1 MPQFV
6 ELKNLQGE
14 RSEFR
19 RRAAIAGI
27 FVLVLFSLLLA
38 RFVFLQVFKHEYY
51 YTQAEANRISLVPIV
66 PNRGLILDRHGT
78 VLAHNFTAYTLEI
91 NPTVVRDLE
100 ATIESLSRLIE
111 IAPKDRRRFKR
122 LLDESRKLGAI
133 PIRTRLSEDEI
144 ARFAANR
151 YRFPGV
157 EINARL
163 FRRYPNGAL
172 ASHVVGYIGRIN
184 QKDMETLGADGR
196 LSNYRGSEHIGKT
209 GLEQMYERE
218 LHGITGLEQVEVDS
232 GGRAVRTLSRT
243 PPVSGN
249 NLQLHLDLRL
259 QEAAET
265 AFGGRRGALVAIDPS
280 TGGVL
285 AFVSK
290 PGFDPNLFIDGID
303 PPTWNELNTHP
314 DRPMVNRALSGQ
326 YPPGST
332 YKPFMALAALEL
344 GKRTPQYAIND
355 PGFFTLPGNSHQY
368 RDWKPGGHGSVNMHH
383 SIVISCDTYYYQ
395 LAFDLG
401 IDTISNFMRQ
411 FGFGARTG
419 IDLEGEAIG
428 INPSQEWKQRR
439 FRQKWYVGDTISI
452 GIGQGYNVM
461 TLLQMANAT
470 AIIANKGTVWR
481 PHLVNLV
488 QDATSRAQRAVLAE
502 PLRRIDF
509 KPESWNLVQAA
520 MVGVTTPGGTGH
532 RAFADAKYI
541 VGGKTGTSQVVA
553 IKQGQKYDASRLDER
568 HRDHALF
575 IAYAP
580 AENPTIALAVLVENA
595 GGGGANAA
603 PLART
608 VIDFFLFGKPVTP
621 IDAPGAPGAR
631 GAAGTAGWR
640 DYTTGLP
647 GIPVIDPN
655 ACLALMFIPA
665 AATAPE
671 LWGCLATIEK

>member
-368 RDWKPGGHGSVNMHH
+368 RDWKPGGHGSVNLHH

-580 AENPTIALAVLVENA
+580 ADNPTIALAVLVENA
-595 GGGGANAA
+595 GGGGANVA

-621 IDAPGAPGAR
+621 IDAPGAPGAPGVR
-631 GAAGTAGWR
+631 GAAGARGATGAAVNGGAG
-640 DYTTGLP
+640 
-647 GIPVIDPN
+647 
-655 ACLALMFIPA
+655 A
-665 AATAPE
+665 E
-671 LWGCLATIEK
+671 LD

>member
-6 ELKNLQGE
+6 ELKNLESE

-19 RRAAIAGI
+19 RRAAIAGL
-27 FVLVLFSLLLA
+27 FVLLLFTLLLA
-38 RFVFLQVFKHEYY
+38 RFIFLQVMKHEYY

-91 NPTVVRDLE
+91 DPRVVRDLD
-100 ATIESLSRLIE
+100 ATIEALSQLIE

-122 LLDESRKLGAI
+122 LMDESRKLGAI
-133 PIRTRLSEDEI
+133 PIRTRLSEEEI

-163 FRRYPNGAL
+163 FRRYPNGTL

-184 QKDMETLGADGR
+184 QKDMETLEADGR

-218 LHGITGLEQVEVDS
+218 LHGTTGLEQVEVDS
-232 GGRAVRTLSRT
+232 GGRAVRTLART

-265 AFGGRRGALVAIDPS
+265 AFGGRRGALVAIDPN

-285 AFVSK
+285 AFVSR

-344 GKRTPQYAIND
+344 GKRTPQYAISD
-355 PGFFTLPGNSHQY
+355 AGFFTLPGNSHQY
-368 RDWKPGGHGSVNMHH
+368 RDWKVGGHGSVNLHQ

-419 IDLEGEAIG
+419 IDLVGESIG

-452 GIGQGYNVM
+452 GIGQGYNVT
-461 TLLQMANAT
+461 TLLQLANAT
-470 AIIANKGTVWR
+470 AIIANRGTVWR
-481 PHLVNLV
+481 PHLVNTI

-509 KPESWNLVQAA
+509 KRENWAVVQAA
-520 MVGVTTPGGTGH
+520 MVGVTSPGGTGH

-553 IKQGQKYDASRLDER
+553 IKQGQRYDASRLDER

-575 IAYAP
+575 TAYAP

-595 GGGGANAA
+595 GGGGAHAA

-608 VIDFFLFGKPVTP
+608 VIDFFLLGKPVTP
-621 IDAPGAPGAR
+621 IDVPGTPGNGGAR
-631 GAAGTAGWR
+631 AER
-640 DYTTGLP
+640 D
-647 GIPVIDPN
+647 
-655 ACLALMFIPA
+655 
-665 AATAPE
+665 
-671 LWGCLATIEK
+671 

>member
-6 ELKNLQGE
+6 ELKNLESE

-19 RRAAIAGI
+19 RRAAIAGL
-27 FVLVLFSLLLA
+27 FVLLLFTLLLA
-38 RFVFLQVFKHEYY
+38 RFIFLQVMKHEYY

-91 NPTVVRDLE
+91 NPRVVRDLD
-100 ATIESLSRLIE
+100 ATIESLSQLIE

-122 LLDESRKLGAI
+122 LMDESRKLGAI
-133 PIRTRLSEDEI
+133 PIRTRLSEEEI

-163 FRRYPNGAL
+163 FRRYPNGTL

-184 QKDMETLGADGR
+184 QKDMETLEADGR

-218 LHGITGLEQVEVDS
+218 LHGTTGLEQVEVDS
-232 GGRAVRTLSRT
+232 GGRAVRTLART
-243 PPVSGN
+243 APVSGN

-259 QEAAET
+259 QEAAEI
-265 AFGGRRGALVAIDPS
+265 AFGGRRGALVAIDPN

-285 AFVSK
+285 AFVSR

-344 GKRTPQYAIND
+344 GKRTPQYSIND
-355 PGFFTLPGNSHQY
+355 AGFFTLPGNSHQY
-368 RDWKPGGHGSVNMHH
+368 RDWKVGGHGSVNLHQ

-419 IDLEGEAIG
+419 IDLEGESIG

-452 GIGQGYNVM
+452 GIGQGYNVT
-461 TLLQMANAT
+461 TLLQLANAT
-470 AIIANKGTVWR
+470 AIIANRGTVWR
-481 PHLVNLV
+481 PHLVNTI

-509 KPESWNLVQAA
+509 KQENWAVVQAA
-520 MVGVTTPGGTGH
+520 MVGVNSPGGTGH

-553 IKQGQKYDASRLDER
+553 IKQGQRYDASRLDER

-575 IAYAP
+575 TAYAP

-595 GGGGANAA
+595 GGGGAHAA

-608 VIDFFLFGKPVTP
+608 VIDFFLLGKPVTP
-621 IDAPGAPGAR
+621 IDAPGTPGN
-631 GAAGTAGWR
+631 GGTRAER
-640 DYTTGLP
+640 D
-647 GIPVIDPN
+647 
-655 ACLALMFIPA
+655 
-665 AATAPE
+665 
-671 LWGCLATIEK
+671 

>member
-6 ELKNLQGE
+6 ELKNLEGE

-19 RRAAIAGI
+19 RRVGVAGL
-27 FVLVLFSLLLA
+27 FVLALFAVLFS
-38 RFVFLQVFKHEYY
+38 RFVYLQVMKHEHY

-91 NPTVVRDLE
+91 NSTLVRDLD
-100 ATIESLSRLIE
+100 ATIESLSELIE

-133 PIRTRLSEDEI
+133 PIRTRLSDEEI

-163 FRRYPNGAL
+163 FRRYPNGTL

-184 QKDMETLGADGR
+184 QKDMDSLEARGLLA
-196 LSNYRGSEHIGKT
+196 NYRGSEHIGKT
-209 GLEQMYERE
+209 GLEQKYESE
-218 LHGITGLEQVEVDS
+218 LHGTTGMEQVEVDS

-259 QEAAET
+259 QQAAEE
-265 AFGGRRGALVAIDPS
+265 AFGNRRGALVAIDPA

-285 AFVSK
+285 AFVSM

-303 PPTWNELNTHP
+303 TTTWNELNNDP
-314 DRPMVNRALSGQ
+314 DRPLFNRALTGQ

-332 YKPFMALAALEL
+332 YKPFMALAALQL
-344 GKRTPQYAIND
+344 GKRTAQWGFND
-355 PGFFTLPGNSHQY
+355 PGVFMLPGSSHQY
-368 RDWKPGGHGSVNMHH
+368 RDWKVGGHGFVDMHK
-383 SIVISCDTYYYQ
+383 SIVISCDIYYYQ

-401 IDTISNFMRQ
+401 IDAISNFMRQ

-419 IDLEGEAIG
+419 IDLEGEATG

-439 FRQKWYVGDTISI
+439 FRQKWFVGDTISI
-452 GIGQGYNVM
+452 GIGQGYNVT
-461 TLLQMANAT
+461 TLLQLANTT
-470 AIIANKGTVWR
+470 AIIANRGQVYS
-481 PHLVNLV
+481 PHIVNTI
-488 QDATSRAQRAVLAE
+488 QDSRGGPLRHVLAQ
-502 PLRRIDF
+502 PLRRLDFRQEHWQAVHQAMIDV
-509 KPESWNLVQAA
+509 N
-520 MVGVTTPGGTGH
+520 TPGGTGH
-532 RAFADAKYI
+532 RAFADAKYT
-541 VGGKTGTSQVVA
+541 VGGKTGTSQVIA
-553 IKQGQKYDASRLDER
+553 IKQGQRYDASKIDER
-568 HRDHALF
+568 HRDHALYVG
-575 IAYAP
+575 YAP
-580 AENPTIALAVLVENA
+580 ADNPRIALAVLVENA
-595 GGGGANAA
+595 GGGGTFAA

-608 VIDFFLFGKPVTP
+608 VMDFYLLGEPVKP
-621 IDAPGAPGAR
+621 IDAPAKAR
-631 GAAGTAGWR
+631 AGNGNGNGNGGGNRAER
-640 DYTTGLP
+640 D
-647 GIPVIDPN
+647 
-655 ACLALMFIPA
+655 
-665 AATAPE
+665 
-671 LWGCLATIEK
+671 

>member
-6 ELKNLQGE
+6 ELKNLESE

-19 RRAAIAGI
+19 RRAAIAGL
-27 FVLVLFSLLLA
+27 FVLLLFTLLLA
-38 RFVFLQVFKHEYY
+38 RFIFLQVMKHEYY

-91 NPTVVRDLE
+91 DPRVVRDLD
-100 ATIESLSRLIE
+100 ATIEALSQLIE

-122 LLDESRKLGAI
+122 LMDESRKLGAI
-133 PIRTRLSEDEI
+133 PIRTRLSEEEI

-163 FRRYPNGAL
+163 FRRYPNGTL

-184 QKDMETLGADGR
+184 QKDMETLEADGR

-218 LHGITGLEQVEVDS
+218 LHGTTGLEQVEVDS
-232 GGRAVRTLSRT
+232 GGRAVRTLART

-265 AFGGRRGALVAIDPS
+265 AFGGRRGALVAIDPN

-285 AFVSK
+285 AFVSR

-344 GKRTPQYAIND
+344 GKRTPQYAISD
-355 PGFFTLPGNSHQY
+355 AGFFTLPGNSHQY
-368 RDWKPGGHGSVNMHH
+368 RDWKVGGHGSVNLHQ

-419 IDLEGEAIG
+419 LDLEGESIG

-452 GIGQGYNVM
+452 GIGQGYNVT
-461 TLLQMANAT
+461 TLLQLANAT
-470 AIIANKGTVWR
+470 AIIANRGTVWR
-481 PHLVNLV
+481 PHLVNTI

-509 KPESWNLVQAA
+509 KRENWAVVQAA
-520 MVGVTTPGGTGH
+520 MVGVTSPGGTGH

-553 IKQGQKYDASRLDER
+553 IKQGQRYDASRLDER

-575 IAYAP
+575 TAYAP

-595 GGGGANAA
+595 GGGGAHAA

-608 VIDFFLFGKPVTP
+608 VIDFFLLGKPVTP
-621 IDAPGAPGAR
+621 IDAPGTPGNGGVRAE
-631 GAAGTAGWR
+631 R
-640 DYTTGLP
+640 D
-647 GIPVIDPN
+647 
-655 ACLALMFIPA
+655 
-665 AATAPE
+665 
-671 LWGCLATIEK
+671 

>member
-172 ASHVVGYIGRIN
+172 AAHVVGYIGRIN

-575 IAYAP
+575 VAYAP
-580 AENPTIALAVLVENA
+580 ADNPTIALAVLVENA

-631 GAAGTAGWR
+631 GAAGAAGNGGAGAER
-640 DYTTGLP
+640 D
-647 GIPVIDPN
+647 
-655 ACLALMFIPA
+655 
-665 AATAPE
+665 
-671 LWGCLATIEK
+671 

>member
-6 ELKNLQGE
+6 ELKNLEGE

-19 RRAAIAGI
+19 RRTAIAAI
-27 FVLVLFSLLLA
+27 FVLVLFGLLLA
-38 RFVFLQVFKHEYY
+38 RFVFLQVMKHEYY

-91 NPTVVRDLE
+91 NPTVVRDLD
-100 ATIESLSRLIE
+100 ATIESLSQLIE

-133 PIRTRLSEDEI
+133 PIRTRLSEGEI

-184 QKDMETLGADGR
+184 PKEMETLEADGR

-218 LHGITGLEQVEVDS
+218 LHGTTGMEQVEVDS

-314 DRPMVNRALSGQ
+314 D
-326 YPPGST
+326 
-332 YKPFMALAALEL
+332 
-344 GKRTPQYAIND
+344 
-355 PGFFTLPGNSHQY
+355 
-368 RDWKPGGHGSVNMHH
+368 
-383 SIVISCDTYYYQ
+383 
-395 LAFDLG
+395 
-401 IDTISNFMRQ
+401 
-411 FGFGARTG
+411 
-419 IDLEGEAIG
+419 
-428 INPSQEWKQRR
+428 
-439 FRQKWYVGDTISI
+439 
-452 GIGQGYNVM
+452 
-461 TLLQMANAT
+461 
-470 AIIANKGTVWR
+470 
-481 PHLVNLV
+481 
-488 QDATSRAQRAVLAE
+488 
-502 PLRRIDF
+502 
-509 KPESWNLVQAA
+509 
-520 MVGVTTPGGTGH
+520 
-532 RAFADAKYI
+532 
-541 VGGKTGTSQVVA
+541 
-553 IKQGQKYDASRLDER
+553 
-568 HRDHALF
+568 
-575 IAYAP
+575 
-580 AENPTIALAVLVENA
+580 
-595 GGGGANAA
+595 
-603 PLART
+603 
-608 VIDFFLFGKPVTP
+608 
-621 IDAPGAPGAR
+621 
-631 GAAGTAGWR
+631 
-640 DYTTGLP
+640 
-647 GIPVIDPN
+647 
-655 ACLALMFIPA
+655 CLASNSLI
-665 AATAPE
+665 
-671 LWGCLATIEK
+671 CLIRSSLYSSID

>member
-368 RDWKPGGHGSVNMHH
+368 RDWKPGGHGSVNLHH

-621 IDAPGAPGAR
+621 IDAPGAPGVR
-631 GAAGTAGWR
+631 GAAGARGATGAAVNGGAG
-640 DYTTGLP
+640 
-647 GIPVIDPN
+647 
-655 ACLALMFIPA
+655 A
-665 AATAPE
+665 E
-671 LWGCLATIEK
+671 LD

>member
-19 RRAAIAGI
+19 RRAAIASI

-368 RDWKPGGHGSVNMHH
+368 RDWKPGGHGSVNLHH

-621 IDAPGAPGAR
+621 IDAPGATGAT
-631 GAAGTAGWR
+631 GAAGNGGTRAQR
-640 DYTTGLP
+640 D
-647 GIPVIDPN
+647 
-655 ACLALMFIPA
+655 
-665 AATAPE
+665 
-671 LWGCLATIEK
+671 

>member
-1 MPQFV
+1 MSQFV
-6 ELKNLQGE
+6 ELKNLEGE
-14 RSEFR
+14 LAEFR
-19 RRAAIAGI
+19 RRAAFAAL
-27 FVLVLFSLLLA
+27 FVLALFAILFG
-38 RFVFLQVFKHEYY
+38 RFVFLQVMKHEHY

-66 PNRGLILDRHGT
+66 PNRGLIVDRHGT
-78 VLAHNFTAYTLEI
+78 VLAENFTAYTLEI
-91 NPTVVRDLE
+91 NPNLVPDLE
-100 ATIESLSRLIE
+100 ATIESLSQLIE

-122 LLDESRKLGAI
+122 LLDESRQLAAI

-163 FRRYPNGAL
+163 FRRYPNGTM

-184 QKDMETLGADGR
+184 PKDMESLETNGL

-209 GLEQMYERE
+209 GLEQKYERE
-218 LHGITGLEQVEVDS
+218 LHGTTGLEQVEVNS

-259 QEAAET
+259 QEAAEA
-265 AFGGRRGALVAIDPS
+265 AFGQRRGALVAIDPQ

-303 PPTWNELNTHP
+303 PPTWNELNNHP
-314 DRPMVNRALSGQ
+314 DRPMVNRALTGQ

-332 YKPFMALAALEL
+332 YKPFMALAALHL

-355 PGFFTLPGNSHQY
+355 PGVFTLPGNSHQY
-368 RDWKPGGHGSVNMHH
+368 RDWKPGGHGSVDMHR

-401 IDTISNFMRQ
+401 IDAISNFMRQ
-411 FGFGARTG
+411 FGFGSRTG
-419 IDLEGEAIG
+419 IDMEGESIG

-452 GIGQGYNVM
+452 GIGQGYNVT
-461 TLLQMANAT
+461 TLLQLANAT
-470 AIIANKGTVWR
+470 AIIANKGAVFQ
-481 PHLVNLV
+481 PHLVNHI
-488 QDATSRAQRAVLAE
+488 QDSTTRSLRAVLAE
-502 PLRRIDF
+502 PLRKLDL
-509 KPESWNLVQAA
+509 KPEHWAIVQRA
-520 MVGVTTPGGTGH
+520 MIDVNTPGGTGY
-532 RAFADAKYI
+532 RAFADAKYS
-541 VGGKTGTSQVVA
+541 VGGKTGTSQVIA
-553 IKQGQKYDASRLDER
+553 IKQGQKYDASKIDER
-568 HRDHALF
+568 HRDHALY

-580 AENPTIALAVLVENA
+580 ADNPKIALAVLVENA
-595 GGGGANAA
+595 GGGGAHAA

-608 VIDFFLFGKPVTP
+608 VMDFFLLGQPVKP
-621 IDAPGAPGAR
+621 IDAAPEPGAGGANGTNG
-631 GAAGTAGWR
+631 GAGAER
-640 DYTTGLP
+640 D
-647 GIPVIDPN
+647 
-655 ACLALMFIPA
+655 
-665 AATAPE
+665 
-671 LWGCLATIEK
+671 

>member
-355 PGFFTLPGNSHQY
+355 LGFFTLPGNSHQY
-368 RDWKPGGHGSVNMHH
+368 RDWKPGGHGSVNLHH

-580 AENPTIALAVLVENA
+580 ADNPTIALAVLVENA

-621 IDAPGAPGAR
+621 IDAPGAPGVR
-631 GAAGTAGWR
+631 GAAGARGATGAAVNGGAG
-640 DYTTGLP
+640 
-647 GIPVIDPN
+647 
-655 ACLALMFIPA
+655 A
-665 AATAPE
+665 E
-671 LWGCLATIEK
+671 LD

>member
-163 FRRYPNGAL
+163 FRRYPNGTL

-232 GGRAVRTLSRT
+232 GGRAVRTLART

-368 RDWKPGGHGSVNMHH
+368 RDWKPGGHGSVNLHH

-452 GIGQGYNVM
+452 GIGQ
-461 TLLQMANAT
+461 AT
-470 AIIANKGTVWR
+470 T
-481 PHLVNLV
+481 
-488 QDATSRAQRAVLAE
+488 
-502 PLRRIDF
+502 
-509 KPESWNLVQAA
+509 
-520 MVGVTTPGGTGH
+520 
-532 RAFADAKYI
+532 
-541 VGGKTGTSQVVA
+541 
-553 IKQGQKYDASRLDER
+553 
-568 HRDHALF
+568 
-575 IAYAP
+575 
-580 AENPTIALAVLVENA
+580 
-595 GGGGANAA
+595 
-603 PLART
+603 
-608 VIDFFLFGKPVTP
+608 
-621 IDAPGAPGAR
+621 
-631 GAAGTAGWR
+631 
-640 DYTTGLP
+640 
-647 GIPVIDPN
+647 
-655 ACLALMFIPA
+655 
-665 AATAPE
+665 
-671 LWGCLATIEK
+671 

>member
-368 RDWKPGGHGSVNMHH
+368 RDWKPGGHGSVNLHH

-481 PHLVNLV
+481 PHLVNQV

-509 KPESWNLVQAA
+509 KPQSWNLVQAA

-580 AENPTIALAVLVENA
+580 ADNPTIALAVLVENA

-621 IDAPGAPGAR
+621 IDAPGAPGVR
-631 GAAGTAGWR
+631 GAAGARGATDAAVNGGAG
-640 DYTTGLP
+640 
-647 GIPVIDPN
+647 
-655 ACLALMFIPA
+655 A
-665 AATAPE
+665 E
-671 LWGCLATIEK
+671 LD

>member
-172 ASHVVGYIGRIN
+172 AAHVVGYIGRIN

-196 LSNYRGSEHIGKT
+196 LSNYRGSEHIGKI

-631 GAAGTAGWR
+631 GAAGTAGNGGAGAER
-640 DYTTGLP
+640 D
-647 GIPVIDPN
+647 
-655 ACLALMFIPA
+655 
-665 AATAPE
+665 
-671 LWGCLATIEK
+671 

>member
-6 ELKNLQGE
+6 ELKNLESE

-19 RRAAIAGI
+19 RRATIAGL
-27 FVLVLFSLLLA
+27 FVLLLFTLLLA
-38 RFVFLQVFKHEYY
+38 RFIFLQVMKHEYY

-91 NPTVVRDLE
+91 DPRVVRDLD
-100 ATIESLSRLIE
+100 ATIESLSQLIE

-122 LLDESRKLGAI
+122 LMDESRKLGAI
-133 PIRTRLSEDEI
+133 PIRTRLSEEEI

-163 FRRYPNGAL
+163 FRRYPNGTL

-184 QKDMETLGADGR
+184 QKDMETLEADGR

-218 LHGITGLEQVEVDS
+218 LHGTTGLEQVEVDS
-232 GGRAVRTLSRT
+232 GGRAVRTLART

-265 AFGGRRGALVAIDPS
+265 AFGGRRGALVAIDPN

-285 AFVSK
+285 AFVSR

-344 GKRTPQYAIND
+344 GKRTPQYAISD
-355 PGFFTLPGNSHQY
+355 AGFFTLPGNSHQY
-368 RDWKPGGHGSVNMHH
+368 RDWKVGGHGSVNLHQ

-419 IDLEGEAIG
+419 LDLEGESIG

-452 GIGQGYNVM
+452 GIGQGYNVT
-461 TLLQMANAT
+461 TLLQLANAT
-470 AIIANKGTVWR
+470 AIIANRGTVWR
-481 PHLVNLV
+481 PHLVNTV
-488 QDATSRAQRAVLAE
+488 QDATTRAQRAVLAE

-509 KPESWNLVQAA
+509 KRENWAVVQAA
-520 MVGVTTPGGTGH
+520 MVGVTSPGG
-532 RAFADAKYI
+532 
-541 VGGKTGTSQVVA
+541 S
-553 IKQGQKYDASRLDER
+553 
-568 HRDHALF
+568 F
-575 IAYAP
+575 I
-580 AENPTIALAVLVENA
+580 
-595 GGGGANAA
+595 
-603 PLART
+603 
-608 VIDFFLFGKPVTP
+608 
-621 IDAPGAPGAR
+621 
-631 GAAGTAGWR
+631 
-640 DYTTGLP
+640 
-647 GIPVIDPN
+647 
-655 ACLALMFIPA
+655 
-665 AATAPE
+665 TAPISLRE
-671 LWGCLATIEK
+671 FAPVSAIAASMIARRSASLRGSGR

>member
-100 ATIESLSRLIE
+100 ATIESLSQLIE

-368 RDWKPGGHGSVNMHH
+368 RDWKPGGHGSVNLHH

-419 IDLEGEAIG
+419 LDLEGEAIG

-580 AENPTIALAVLVENA
+580 ADNPTIALAVLVENA

-621 IDAPGAPGAR
+621 IDAPGAPGATVAT
-631 GAAGTAGWR
+631 GATGNGGAHAQR
-640 DYTTGLP
+640 D
-647 GIPVIDPN
+647 
-655 ACLALMFIPA
+655 
-665 AATAPE
+665 
-671 LWGCLATIEK
+671 

>member
-6 ELKNLQGE
+6 ELKNLESE

-19 RRAAIAGI
+19 RRAAIAGL
-27 FVLVLFSLLLA
+27 FVLLLFTLLLA
-38 RFVFLQVFKHEYY
+38 RFIFLQVMKHEYY

-91 NPTVVRDLE
+91 NPRVVRDLD
-100 ATIESLSRLIE
+100 ATIESLSQLIE

-122 LLDESRKLGAI
+122 LMDESRKLGAI
-133 PIRTRLSEDEI
+133 PIRTRLSEEEI

-163 FRRYPNGAL
+163 FRRYPNGTL

-184 QKDMETLGADGR
+184 QKDMETLEADGR

-218 LHGITGLEQVEVDS
+218 LHGTTGLEQVEVDS
-232 GGRAVRTLSRT
+232 GGRAVRTLART
-243 PPVSGN
+243 APVSGN

-259 QEAAET
+259 QEAAEI
-265 AFGGRRGALVAIDPS
+265 AFGGRRGALVAIDPN

-285 AFVSK
+285 AFVSR

-344 GKRTPQYAIND
+344 GKRTPQYSIND
-355 PGFFTLPGNSHQY
+355 AGFFTLPGNSHQY
-368 RDWKPGGHGSVNMHH
+368 RDWKVGGHGSVNLHQ

-419 IDLEGEAIG
+419 LDLEGESIG

-452 GIGQGYNVM
+452 GIGQGYNVT
-461 TLLQMANAT
+461 TLLQLANAT
-470 AIIANKGTVWR
+470 AIIANRGTVWR
-481 PHLVNLV
+481 PHLVNTI

-509 KPESWNLVQAA
+509 KRENWAVVQAA
-520 MVGVTTPGGTGH
+520 MVGVTSPGGTGH

-553 IKQGQKYDASRLDER
+553 IKQGQRYDASRLDER

-575 IAYAP
+575 TAYAP

-595 GGGGANAA
+595 GGGGAHAA

-608 VIDFFLFGKPVTP
+608 VIDFFLLGKPVTP
-621 IDAPGAPGAR
+621 IDAPGTPGN
-631 GAAGTAGWR
+631 GGTRAER
-640 DYTTGLP
+640 D
-647 GIPVIDPN
+647 
-655 ACLALMFIPA
+655 
-665 AATAPE
+665 
-671 LWGCLATIEK
+671 

>member
-19 RRAAIAGI
+19 RRAAIASI

-621 IDAPGAPGAR
+621 IDAPGAT
-631 GAAGTAGWR
+631 GAAGNGGTRAQR
-640 DYTTGLP
+640 D
-647 GIPVIDPN
+647 
-655 ACLALMFIPA
+655 
-665 AATAPE
+665 
-671 LWGCLATIEK
+671 

>member
-232 GGRAVRTLSRT
+232 GGRAVRTLART

-368 RDWKPGGHGSVNMHH
+368 RDWKPGGHGSVNLHH

-481 PHLVNLV
+481 PHLVNQV

-509 KPESWNLVQAA
+509 KPQSWNLVQAA

-580 AENPTIALAVLVENA
+580 ADNPTIALAVLVENA

-621 IDAPGAPGAR
+621 IDAPGAPGVR
-631 GAAGTAGWR
+631 GAAGARGATGAAVNGGAG
-640 DYTTGLP
+640 
-647 GIPVIDPN
+647 
-655 ACLALMFIPA
+655 A
-665 AATAPE
+665 E
-671 LWGCLATIEK
+671 LD

>member
-6 ELKNLQGE
+6 ELKNLEGE

-19 RRAAIAGI
+19 RRVAFAAV
-27 FVLVLFSLLLA
+27 FVLALFAVLLA
-38 RFVFLQVFKHEYY
+38 RFVFLQVMKHEYY

-91 NPTVVRDLE
+91 NPAVVRDLE
-100 ATIESLSRLIE
+100 ATIDALSQLIE

-163 FRRYPNGAL
+163 FRRYPNGTL

-184 QKDMETLGADGR
+184 QRDMELLEADGR

-218 LHGITGLEQVEVDS
+218 LHGTTGLEQVEVDS

-243 PPVSGN
+243 APVSGN

-259 QEAAET
+259 QQAAEE
-265 AFGGRRGALVAIDPS
+265 AFGGRRGALVAIDPE

-303 PPTWNELNTHP
+303 PPTWNELNNHP
-314 DRPMVNRALSGQ
+314 DRPMVNRALTGQ

-344 GKRTPQYAIND
+344 GRRTPQYSIND
-355 PGFFTLPGNSHQY
+355 IGYFTLPGNSHQY
-368 RDWKPGGHGSVNMHH
+368 RDWKVGGHGSVDLHK

-419 IDLEGEAIG
+419 LDMVGEAVG

-452 GIGQGYNVM
+452 GIGQGYNVT
-461 TLLQMANAT
+461 TLLQLANAT
-470 AIIANKGTVWR
+470 ATIANRGVVYR
-481 PHLVNLV
+481 PHLVNHI
-488 QDATSRAQRAVLAE
+488 QDATSLAQRAVLAE
-502 PLRRIDF
+502 PVRRLDF
-509 KPESWNLVQAA
+509 RREHWDVVHRA
-520 MVGVTTPGGTGH
+520 MVDVNMPGGTGH
-532 RAFADAKYI
+532 RAFADAKYQ
-541 VGGKTGTSQVVA
+541 VGGKTGTSQVIA
-553 IKQGQKYDASRLDER
+553 IKQGQRYDASKIDER
-568 HRDHALF
+568 HRDHALYV
-575 IAYAP
+575 AYAP
-580 AENPTIALAVLVENA
+580 ADNPKIALAVLVENA
-595 GGGGANAA
+595 GGGGAQAA

-608 VIDFFLFGKPVTP
+608 VIDFFLMGRPVTP
-621 IDAPGAPGAR
+621 IDAPS
-631 GAAGTAGWR
+631 AAGSGSSGAER
-640 DYTTGLP
+640 D
-647 GIPVIDPN
+647 
-655 ACLALMFIPA
+655 
-665 AATAPE
+665 
-671 LWGCLATIEK
+671 

>member
-1 MPQFV
+1 MPQFI
-6 ELKNLQGE
+6 ELKNLEGE
-14 RSEFR
+14 LAEFR
-19 RRAAIAGI
+19 RRTAFAAG
-27 FVLVLFSLLLA
+27 FVLLLFGVLFG
-38 RFVFLQVFKHEYY
+38 RFVYLQVMNHEYY

-66 PNRGLILDRHGT
+66 PNRGLIVDRNGI

-91 NPTVVRDLE
+91 NPTQVGDLE
-100 ATIESLSRLIE
+100 ATIDALSQLIE

-122 LLDESRKLGAI
+122 LLDESRQLAAI

-157 EINARL
+157 DINARL
-163 FRRYPNGAL
+163 FRRYPNGTL

-184 QKDMETLGADGR
+184 PKDMETLEENSL

-218 LHGITGLEQVEVDS
+218 LHGTTGLEQVEVDS

-259 QEAAET
+259 QEAAEA
-265 AFGGRRGALVAIDPS
+265 AFGNRRGALVAIDPA

-332 YKPFMALAALEL
+332 YKPFMALAGLEL
-344 GKRTPQYAIND
+344 GKRTPQYSISD
-355 PGFFTLPGNSHQY
+355 PGFFTLPGNSHHY
-368 RDWKPGGHGSVNMHH
+368 RDWKPGGHGSVDMHR
-383 SIVISCDTYYYQ
+383 SLVISCDTYYYQ

-401 IDTISNFMRQ
+401 IDAISTFMRQ

-419 IDLEGEAIG
+419 LDLEGEAIG

-461 TLLQMANAT
+461 SLMQLANAT
-470 AIIANKGTVWR
+470 AIIANKGVVYR
-481 PHLVNLV
+481 PHLVDQI
-488 QDATSRAQRAVLAE
+488 QDATTRERRAVHAE
-502 PLRRIDF
+502 ALRTLDF
-509 KPESWNLVQAA
+509 KPENWALVQRA
-520 MVGVTTPGGTGH
+520 MVDVNMPGGTGH
-532 RAFADAKYI
+532 RAFADATYR
-541 VGGKTGTSQVVA
+541 VGGKTGTSQVIA
-553 IKQGQKYDASRLDER
+553 IKQGQRYDAKRIDER
-568 HRDHALF
+568 HRDHALY

-580 AENPTIALAVLVENA
+580 ADNPKIALAVLVENA

-608 VIDFFLFGKPVTP
+608 VIDFYLLGRPIKP
-621 IDAPGAPGAR
+621 IDAEPIPGTA
-631 GAAGTAGWR
+631 AAGEANAER
-640 DYTTGLP
+640 D
-647 GIPVIDPN
+647 
-655 ACLALMFIPA
+655 
-665 AATAPE
+665 
-671 LWGCLATIEK
+671 

>member
-1 MPQFV
+1 MPQYV
-6 ELKNLQGE
+6 ELKNLEGE
-14 RSEFR
+14 LAEFR
-19 RRAAIAGI
+19 RRAAFAAV
-27 FVLVLFSLLLA
+27 FVLSLFGVLLG
-38 RFVFLQVFKHEYY
+38 RFVYLQVMQHEYY

-91 NPTVVRDLE
+91 NPTQVNDLE
-100 ATIESLSRLIE
+100 GTIDALSKVIE

-122 LLDESRKLGAI
+122 LLDESRQMAAI
-133 PIRTRLSEDEI
+133 PIRTRLSEAEI

-163 FRRYPNGAL
+163 FRRYPNGTL

-184 QKDMETLGADGR
+184 QKDMDSLEQKGL
-196 LSNYRGSEHIGKT
+196 LSNYRGSEHMGKT

-218 LHGITGLEQVEVDS
+218 LHGTTGVEQVEVDS

-259 QEAAET
+259 QEAAEA
-265 AFGGRRGALVAIDPS
+265 AFGERRGALIAIDPA
-280 TGGVL
+280 TGGIL

-303 PPTWNELNTHP
+303 PATWNELNTHP
-314 DRPMVNRALSGQ
+314 DRPMVNRALNGQ

-332 YKPFMALAALEL
+332 YKPFMALAALQL
-344 GKRTPQYAIND
+344 GKRTPQYSIND
-355 PGFFTLPGNSHQY
+355 AGVFTLPGSSHQF
-368 RDWKPGGHGSVNMHH
+368 RDWKVGGHGVVDMHK

-401 IDTISNFMRQ
+401 IDAISNFMRQ

-419 IDLEGEAIG
+419 IDLQGEAIG

-439 FRQKWYVGDTISI
+439 FRQKWYTGDTISI
-452 GIGQGYNVM
+452 GIGQGYNVT
-461 TLLQMANAT
+461 TLLQLANAT
-470 AIIANKGTVWR
+470 AIIANRGDVFR
-481 PHLVNLV
+481 PHLVNNI
-488 QDATSRAQRAVLAE
+488 QDATTQKLRAILAE
-502 PLRRIDF
+502 PIRRLDF
-509 KPESWNLVQAA
+509 KPENWAVVQRALID
-520 MVGVTTPGGTGH
+520 VNTPGGTGY
-532 RAFADAKYI
+532 RAFADAKYS
-541 VGGKTGTSQVVA
+541 VGGKTGTSQVIA
-553 IKQGQKYDASRLDER
+553 IKQGQKYDASKIDER
-568 HRDHALF
+568 HRDHALY

-580 AENPTIALAVLVENA
+580 ADNPKIALAVLLENA

-608 VIDFFLFGKPVTP
+608 VIDFFLLGRPVKPIGAPATGAGS
-621 IDAPGAPGAR
+621 APGNGGAE
-631 GAAGTAGWR
+631 R
-640 DYTTGLP
+640 D
-647 GIPVIDPN
+647 
-655 ACLALMFIPA
+655 
-665 AATAPE
+665 
-671 LWGCLATIEK
+671 

>member
-368 RDWKPGGHGSVNMHH
+368 RDWKPGGHGSVNLHH

-428 INPSQEWKQRR
+428 ITPSQEGKQRR

-580 AENPTIALAVLVENA
+580 ADNPTIALAVLVENA

-621 IDAPGAPGAR
+621 IDAPGAPGVR
-631 GAAGTAGWR
+631 GAAGARGATGAAVNGGAG
-640 DYTTGLP
+640 
-647 GIPVIDPN
+647 
-655 ACLALMFIPA
+655 A
-665 AATAPE
+665 E
-671 LWGCLATIEK
+671 LD

>member
-368 RDWKPGGHGSVNMHH
+368 RDWKPGGHGSVNLHH

-580 AENPTIALAVLVENA
+580 ADNPTIALAVLVENA

-621 IDAPGAPGAR
+621 IDAPGAPGVR
-631 GAAGTAGWR
+631 GAAGARGATGAAVNGGAG
-640 DYTTGLP
+640 
-647 GIPVIDPN
+647 
-655 ACLALMFIPA
+655 A
-665 AATAPE
+665 E
-671 LWGCLATIEK
+671 LD

>member
-6 ELKNLQGE
+6 ELKNLEGE

-19 RRAAIAGI
+19 RRVAVAGV
-27 FVLVLFSLLLA
+27 FVLVLFAVLLG
-38 RFVFLQVFKHEYY
+38 RFVHLQVVNHEHY

-91 NPTVVRDLE
+91 NPSLVRDLD
-100 ATIESLSRLIE
+100 ATIESLSTLIE

-122 LLDESRKLGAI
+122 LLDESRKLGAM
-133 PIRTRLSEDEI
+133 PIRTRLSDEEI

-163 FRRYPNGAL
+163 FRRYPNGTL

-184 QKDMETLGADGR
+184 QKDVDSLESRGLIA
-196 LSNYRGSEHIGKT
+196 NYRGSEHIGKT
-209 GLEQMYERE
+209 GLEQKYESE
-218 LHGITGLEQVEVDS
+218 LHGTTGLEKVEVDS

-259 QEAAET
+259 QQAAEAA
-265 AFGGRRGALVAIDPS
+265 FGQRRGALVAIDPA

-285 AFVSK
+285 AMVSM

-303 PPTWNELNTHP
+303 TTTWNELNNDP
-314 DRPMVNRALSGQ
+314 DRPLFNRALTGQ

-332 YKPFMALAALEL
+332 YKPFMALAALQL
-344 GKRTPQYAIND
+344 GRRTPQYGIND
-355 PGFFTLPGNSHQY
+355 PGVFMLPGSTHQY
-368 RDWKPGGHGSVNMHH
+368 RDWKVGGHGFVDMHK
-383 SIVISCDTYYYQ
+383 SIVVSCDIYYYQ

-401 IDTISNFMRQ
+401 IDVISGFMRQ

-439 FRQKWYVGDTISI
+439 FRQKWFVGDTISI
-452 GIGQGYNVM
+452 GIGQGYNVT
-461 TLLQMANAT
+461 TLLQLANAT
-470 AIIANKGTVWR
+470 AIIANRGQVYS
-481 PHLVNLV
+481 PHLVNTIENS
-488 QDATSRAQRAVLAE
+488 TSRKLRQVLAQ
-502 PLRRIDF
+502 PLRNLDFRPEHWQTVHQALIDV
-509 KPESWNLVQAA
+509 N
-520 MVGVTTPGGTGH
+520 TPGGTGY
-532 RAFADAKYI
+532 RAFAGAKYQ
-541 VGGKTGTSQVVA
+541 VGGKTGTSQVIA
-553 IKQGQKYDASRLDER
+553 IKQGQKYDASRIDER
-568 HRDHALF
+568 HRDHALYV
-575 IAYAP
+575 AYAP
-580 AENPTIALAVLVENA
+580 ADAPKIAIAVLVENA
-595 GGGGANAA
+595 GGGGAFAA

-608 VIDFFLFGKPVTP
+608 VMDFYLLGEAVKP
-621 IDAPGAPGAR
+621 IDAPAR
-631 GAAGTAGWR
+631 PPAGNGNGNGNGGGNRAAR
-640 DYTTGLP
+640 D
-647 GIPVIDPN
+647 
-655 ACLALMFIPA
+655 
-665 AATAPE
+665 
-671 LWGCLATIEK
+671 

>member
-172 ASHVVGYIGRIN
+172 AAHVVGYIGRIN

-196 LSNYRGSEHIGKT
+196 LSNYRGSEHIGKI

-368 RDWKPGGHGSVNMHH
+368 RDWKPGGHGSVNLHH

-575 IAYAP
+575 VAYAP
-580 AENPTIALAVLVENA
+580 ADNPTIALAVLVENA

-631 GAAGTAGWR
+631 GAAGAAGNGGAGAER
-640 DYTTGLP
+640 D
-647 GIPVIDPN
+647 
-655 ACLALMFIPA
+655 
-665 AATAPE
+665 
-671 LWGCLATIEK
+671 

>member
-232 GGRAVRTLSRT
+232 GGRAVRTLART

-368 RDWKPGGHGSVNMHH
+368 RDWKPGGHGSVNLHH

-621 IDAPGAPGAR
+621 IDAPGATGAT
-631 GAAGTAGWR
+631 GAAGNGGTRAQR
-640 DYTTGLP
+640 D
-647 GIPVIDPN
+647 
-655 ACLALMFIPA
+655 
-665 AATAPE
+665 
-671 LWGCLATIEK
+671 